1 MTTMLNYSMSPTE
14 KYFLNKVSNRLFGI
28 HFGAKRK
35 IEKQAEAAREFARAE
50 GVPVSDILVAIN
62 RASYSKAK

>member
-1 MTTMLNYSMSPTE
+1 MLNYSMSPTE
-14 KYFLNKVSNRLFGI
+14 KYLLNKVGERLFGI

-50 GVPVSDILVAIN
+50 GISVGDILVAIN
-62 RASYSKAK
+62 RRAS

>member
-14 KYFLNKVSNRLFGI
+14 KYFLNKVSDKLFGI
-28 HFGAKRK
+28 HFGAKRN

-50 GVPVSDILVAIN
+50 GVPVGDILVAIN
-62 RASYSKAK
+62 RNSK

>member
-14 KYFLNKVSNRLFGI
+14 KYLLDKVGERLFGI

-35 IEKQAEAAREFARAE
+35 IEKQAEAAKEFARAE
-50 GVPVSDILVAIN
+50 GVSVGDILVAIN
-62 RASYSKAK
+62 RRAS

>member
-1 MTTMLNYSMSPTE
+1 MSPTE
-14 KYFLNKVSNRLFGI
+14 KYLLNKVGERLFGI

-50 GVPVSDILVAIN
+50 GISVGDILVAIN
-62 RASYSKAK
+62 RRAS

>member
-14 KYFLNKVSNRLFGI
+14 KYFLNKVSDKLFGI
-28 HFGAKRK
+28 HFGAKSK

-50 GVPVSDILVAIN
+50 GVSVGDILVAIN
-62 RASYSKAK
+62 RASYSKLK

>member
-14 KYFLNKVSNRLFGI
+14 KYFLNKVGERLFGI

-50 GVPVSDILVAIN
+50 GIPVSDILIAIN
-62 RASYSKAK
+62 RASHSNLK

>member
-14 KYFLNKVSNRLFGI
+14 KYFLNKVGERLFGI

-50 GVPVSDILVAIN
+50 GVPVSDILIAIN
-62 RASYSKAK
+62 RASHSNLK

>member
-1 MTTMLNYSMSPTE
+1 MSPTE
-14 KYFLNKVSNRLFGI
+14 KYLLNKVGERLFGI

-50 GVPVSDILVAIN
+50 GISVGDILVAIN
-62 RASYSKAK
+62 RRTS

>member
-14 KYFLNKVSNRLFGI
+14 KYLLNKVGERLFGI

-50 GVPVSDILVAIN
+50 GISVGDILVAIN
-62 RASYSKAK
+62 RRAS

>member
-14 KYFLNKVSNRLFGI
+14 KYLLNKVGERLFGI

-50 GVPVSDILVAIN
+50 GISVGDILVAIN
-62 RASYSKAK
+62 RRTS

>member
-1 MTTMLNYSMSPTE
+1 MSPTE

-50 GVPVSDILVAIN
+50 GVPVSDILIAIN
-62 RASYSKAK
+62 RTSHSNLK

>member
-14 KYFLNKVSNRLFGI
+14 KYFLNKVGERLFGI

-50 GVPVSDILVAIN
+50 GISVGDILVAIN
-62 RASYSKAK
+62 RRAS

>member
-1 MTTMLNYSMSPTE
+1 MLNYSMSPTE
-14 KYFLNKVSNRLFGI
+14 KYLLNKVGERLFGI

-50 GVPVSDILVAIN
+50 GISVGDILVAIN
-62 RASYSKAK
+62 HRAS

>member
-14 KYFLNKVSNRLFGI
+14 KYFLNKVGERLFGI

-35 IEKQAEAAREFARAE
+35 IEKQAEAAKEFARAE
-50 GVPVSDILVAIN
+50 GVSVGDILVAIN
-62 RASYSKAK
+62 RRAS

>member
-1 MTTMLNYSMSPTE
+1 MSPTE
-14 KYFLNKVSNRLFGI
+14 KYFLNKVGERLFGI

-50 GVPVSDILVAIN
+50 GVPVSDILIAIN
-62 RASYSKAK
+62 RASHSNLK

>member
-1 MTTMLNYSMSPTE
+1 MLNYSMSPTE
-14 KYFLNKVSNRLFGI
+14 KYLLNKVGERLFGI

-50 GVPVSDILVAIN
+50 GISVGDILVAIN
-62 RASYSKAK
+62 RRTS